1 MVKIWHFTPILIAN
15 LTLGLPST
23 WFELVLECQKHL
35 WFFLVQ
41 GLRAERRIGEFSRD
55 LPKNY
60 GRYQQTSHDGE
71 SDKTSILKEAGIT
84 HCERY
89 EAIASLPDEVLERH
103 IQAETCPRINGD
115 GV

>member
-23 WFELVLECQKHL
+23 WFELFWNVKNTYG
-35 WFFLVQ
+35 FLVQ